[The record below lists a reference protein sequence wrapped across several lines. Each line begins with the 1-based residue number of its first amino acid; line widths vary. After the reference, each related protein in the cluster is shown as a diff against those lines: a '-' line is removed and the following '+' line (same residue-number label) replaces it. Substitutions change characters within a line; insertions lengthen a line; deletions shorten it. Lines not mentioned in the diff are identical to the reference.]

1 MYSTVRTVSCR
12 GTLHT
17 FIHEYMPVGSSS
29 SSPSHPSVAHQ
40 CIACTIALSSSS
52 SQATVHP
59 AGSTSH
65 EAVNASPHTHCNPA
79 IFVVYTLVYCQARTR
94 ECIVTVAMPCT
105 AEADEGIRHSLG
117 LWIHGHHRT
126 GNRQLGWCSTCDQCV
141 SALHRV

>member
-105 AEADEGIRHSLG
+105 AEADESICHGLG
-117 LWIHGHHRT
+117 LWIHCHHRPCD
-126 GNRQLGWCSTCDQCV
+126 RQFGRRSTCDQCV